1 LVSIRSILKWRW
13 NGKWS
18 LGLRKIVKLN
28 KNRNMIYLNAG
39 LYSQKVTDK
48 LQKAVGERLTPR
60 NVNCFWSCLC
70 GIL

>member
-1 LVSIRSILKWRW
+1 
-13 NGKWS
+13 
-18 LGLRKIVKLN
+18 
-28 KNRNMIYLNAG
+28 MIYLNAG
-39 LYSQKVTDK
+39 LYSQKVADK